1 MYNPNKKKDFPRK
14 NEALSMSEALQQWVN
29 ALRIKQPFNE
39 SYLLQ
44 HWEDIMGASIA
55 KRTSK
60 IFIKNKKLYVYLNSA
75 PLKQE
80 LNMAKLKVVE
90 LLNKEVGDKVIED
103 VEFY

>member
-1 MYNPNKKKDFPRK
+1 MG
-14 NEALSMSEALQQWVN
+14 EALQQWVN
-29 ALRIKQPFNE
+29 ALRIQQPFNE

-44 HWEDIMGASIA
+44 HWEDIMGVSIA

-60 IFIKNKKLYVYLNSA
+60 MFIKNKKLYVYLNSA

-80 LNMAKLKVVE
+80 LNMAKSKVVE
-90 LLNKEVGDKVIED
+90 LLNKEVGDKVIDD